1 VRDLLP
7 ECLFHEVMC
16 TKWRSLEARPRGI
29 SPCRSERRRSNREHL
44 AAPTRDHHRSD
55 PRWAW
60 LPLPGTRYSMD
71 MVGHAGARFSYRR
84 NEPAALACATM
95 PPHEHPVTTAVPIS
109 CSRDLVWSAAFRW
122 PSPADAPL
130 ETPVRLRHW
139 TRSWHASVGSP
150 EIACTLGIC
159 TRTNRRSALD
169 ESGAILPP
177 RSKLPLPRLR
187 DPRQS
192 HIAGHLFAASIAIRK
207 RGDWSSPMPKKQ
219 SGAHAERGAQDTHAA
234 DRRSDRPRV
243 KGAGEGQAAR
253 SRPLLDMEQHPTAL
267 GVSSSWKQPV
277 PAAGDLP
284 RSRQP

>member
-1 VRDLLP
+1 MRDLLP

-159 TRTNRRSALD
+159 TRTNRPGHQRGEALTQRPRRERRHPAAEIKAALAALARSSTVPHCWTSVRCIHRHPQA
-169 ESGAILPP
+169 
-177 RSKLPLPRLR
+177 RRLE
-187 DPRQS
+187 
-192 HIAGHLFAASIAIRK
+192 L
-207 RGDWSSPMPKKQ
+207 
-219 SGAHAERGAQDTHAA
+219 AHAEEAVWCPRRARCTRHARGGPPE
-234 DRRSDRPRV
+234 R
-243 KGAGEGQAAR
+243 
-253 SRPLLDMEQHPTAL
+253 
-267 GVSSSWKQPV
+267 SSSRERRRRRPS
-277 PAAGDLP
+277 
-284 RSRQP
+284 RSFAPSARHGATPHRPWG